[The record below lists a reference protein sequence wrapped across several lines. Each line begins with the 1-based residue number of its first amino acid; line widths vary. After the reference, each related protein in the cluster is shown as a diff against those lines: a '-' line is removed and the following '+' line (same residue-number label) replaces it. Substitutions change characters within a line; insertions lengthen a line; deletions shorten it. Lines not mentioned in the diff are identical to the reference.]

1 MVRGPILVDH
11 VIEGTI
17 NDAGTDDGEA
27 VKILDPVVD
36 AGDLGADEGAAVSEG
51 IVYRSDITRCTAA
64 WQQVLKKNRA
74 ERKIFI
80 PRVEEANIG
89 AQHPVAPP
97 SGHWLS
103 LAGWGILN
111 YYTVG
116 APYTTS
122 PNSYLARGI

>member
-51 IVYRSDITRCTAA
+51 IVYRSDITKYTAA
-64 WQQVLKKNRA
+64 WQQVLKETELG
-74 ERKIFI
+74 ER
-80 PRVEEANIG
+80 
-89 AQHPVAPP
+89 
-97 SGHWLS
+97 
-103 LAGWGILN
+103 
-111 YYTVG
+111 
-116 APYTTS
+116 
-122 PNSYLARGI
+122 YLYPA